1 MSQSTDRPSVS
12 AGAVICDEQGRV
24 LIVDPVYKPYWN
36 LPGGGVEAGENAKD
50 ACRREVLEELG
61 LDLEIGRL
69 LVHATVS
76 VPGRE
81 PREYFVFDGGVLSAA
96 RQQAIRLQESELGAF
111 RFSRPED
118 ITDEEIP
125 PSARRMWDAA
135 LAARAGTETIELAVT
150 L

>member
-1 MSQSTDRPSVS
+1 MSQSTDRPNVS

-24 LIVDPVYKPYWN
+24 LIVNPVYKPRWN
-36 LPGGGVEAGENAKD
+36 LPGGGVGADEDPKE
-50 ACRREVLEELG
+50 ACRREVLEELA

-69 LVHATVS
+69 LVHATLS

-81 PREYFVFDGGVLSAA
+81 PHEYFVFDGGVLTAA
-96 RQQAIRLQESELGAF
+96 QQQAIRLQESELGDF

-125 PSARRMWDAA
+125 PAARRMWDAA
-135 LAARAGTETIELAVT
+135 LAARAGTETIELAIT
-150 L
+150 P